1 MINDVL
7 KDARFFAHENK
18 SVLLTAIGVVGTVST
33 AVLTGRSSF
42 KAAEIIRVEQEE
54 VNIAIAIDVNKSV
67 VIDEH
72 WELTTQDKIRLVWAL
87 YIPPIGVGALT
98 ILAIITANRVDAQK
112 AAALA
117 AAYGVSERT
126 LQEYKEKV
134 VERLGEKKEQAIRDE
149 IDQDR
154 LAKNPVEDRQ
164 VIIAGSGEVLC
175 YDNISGRYF
184 QSSMEELRQAENKV
198 NYELIHHNQASLS
211 FFYDQIGL
219 PPTRHSNEVG
229 WNSNNLLEINYS
241 TQMSTDNR
249 PCIVVDFTVGPITG
263 YGNLY

>member
-1 MINDVL
+1 VAITDVL

-33 AVLTGRSSF
+33 AVLTGRASF
-42 KAAEIIRVEQEE
+42 KAAEIIQDEEYALGEQMEFE
-54 VNIAIAIDVNKSV
+54 FNGF
-67 VIDEH
+67 EF
-72 WELTTQDKIRLVWAL
+72 QDKIRLVWAL
-87 YIPPIGVGALT
+87 YIPPVGVGMLT
-98 ILAIITANRVDAQK
+98 IAAIVLANRVDAQK

-154 LAKNPVEDRQ
+154 LAKNPVQDRQ
-164 VIIAGSGEVLC
+164 VIIAGTGEVLC

-198 NYELIHHNQASLS
+198 NYELVHHNQASLS
-211 FFYDQIGL
+211 FFYDQVGL
-219 PPTRHSNEVG
+219 PPTRHSDEVG

-249 PCIVVDFTVGPITG
+249 PCIVVDFIVGPITG

>member
-1 MINDVL
+1 VAITDVL

-33 AVLTGRSSF
+33 AVLTGRASW
-42 KAAEIIRVEQEE
+42 KAAELVQREEEII
-54 VNIAIAIDVNKSV
+54 
-67 VIDEH
+67 
-72 WELTTQDKIRLVWAL
+72 QDDPDLPRFALQTKERINLVWTL

-98 ILAIITANRVDAQK
+98 IASIVLANRVDAQK

-154 LAKNPVEDRQ
+154 LAKNPVQDRQ
-164 VIIAGSGEVLC
+164 VIIAGTGEVLC

-198 NYELIHHNQASLS
+198 NYELVHHNQASLS
-211 FFYDQIGL
+211 FFYDQVGL
-219 PPTRHSNEVG
+219 PPTRHSDEVG

-249 PCIVVDFTVGPITG
+249 PCIVVDFVVGPITG

>member
-1 MINDVL
+1 MAITDVL

-18 SVLLTAIGVVGTVST
+18 SVLLTAVGVVGTVST
-33 AVLTGRSSF
+33 AVLTGRASW
-42 KAAEIIRVEQEE
+42 KAAQIVYNETYEVREETSDPELELEIRE
-54 VNIAIAIDVNKSV
+54 
-67 VIDEH
+67 
-72 WELTTQDKIRLVWAL
+72 KINLVWAL
-87 YIPPIGVGALT
+87 YIPPVGVGALT
-98 ILAIITANRVDAQK
+98 IAAIVLANRVDAQK

-154 LAKNPVEDRQ
+154 LTKNPVQDRQ

-198 NYELIHHNQASLS
+198 NYELVHHNQASLS
-211 FFYDQIGL
+211 FFYDQVGL
-219 PPTRHSNEVG
+219 PPTRHSDEVG

-241 TQMSTDNR
+241 TQLSTDNR
-249 PCIVVDFTVGPITG
+249 PCIVVDFIVGPISG

>member
-1 MINDVL
+1 VDIG
-7 KDARFFAHENK
+7 KTITSARFLAHENK
-18 SVLLTAIGVVGTVST
+18 SVLLTAVGVVGTVTT
-33 AVLTGRSSF
+33 AVLTGRASF
-42 KAAEIIRVEQEE
+42 KAAQFIDAEEQRRYDEDDSE
-54 VNIAIAIDVNKSV
+54 GYQLLDLRQSID
-67 VIDEH
+67 
-72 WELTTQDKIRLVWAL
+72 LVWAL
-87 YIPPIGVGALT
+87 YIPPVGVGVLT

-126 LQEYKEKV
+126 LLEYREKV
-134 VERLGEKKEQAIRDE
+134 VERLGEKKEKAIRDE

-154 LAKNPVEDRQ
+154 LTKNPVQDRQ

-198 NYELIHHNQASLS
+198 NYELVHHNQASLS
-211 FFYDQIGL
+211 FFYDQVGL
-219 PPTRHSNEVG
+219 PPTRHSDEVG

-249 PCIVVDFTVGPITG
+249 PCIVVDFVVGPITG

>member
-33 AVLTGRSSF
+33 AVLTGRSTW
-42 KAAEIIRVEQEE
+42 KAAELFQEE
-54 VNIAIAIDVNKSV
+54 S
-67 VIDEH
+67 DEYFADNPDAV
-72 WELTTQDKIRLVWAL
+72 EYDLPPKEMIRLYWAL
-87 YIPPIGVGALT
+87 YIPPVGVGVLT
-98 ILAIITANRVDAQK
+98 IAAIVLANRVDAQK

-134 VERLGEKKEQAIRDE
+134 VERLGEKKEKAIRDE

-154 LAKNPVEDRQ
+154 LTKNPVQDRQ

-198 NYELIHHNQASLS
+198 NYELVHHNQASLS
-211 FFYDQIGL
+211 FFYDQVGL
-219 PPTRHSNEVG
+219 PPTRHSDEVG

-249 PCIVVDFTVGPITG
+249 PCIVVDFIVGPITG